1 MHVKLFA
8 LFILTG
14 LQLSLQG
21 QSLFIDKALS
31 ANDHKRK
38 NPLFEALNLG
48 YNGIS
53 AELKLKKNGILYCG
67 NKTLKELYLEPLKLR
82 SENGTKYIH
91 PSYTE
96 EFLIYLDVVSD
107 SNATYQALLIEIEP
121 YKNMLTSFEGTK
133 RNKKPVR
140 IVLGKNVPFASLY
153 TSPQRYLFAQES
165 ALNIDASRNETYCL
179 FANLSLK
186 DTYKWNG
193 VKNMPNMEYLSL
205 IAHVKTVHKAGR
217 LIRIHNLPELPNA
230 FDIIYGSG
238 VDLLDIEDIASFA
251 AYWHKRKS
259 K

>member
-1 MHVKLFA
+1 MKVKLFA
-8 LFILTG
+8 LFIFIV

-21 QSLFIDKALS
+21 QSLFIDKAIS
-31 ANDHKRK
+31 AKDHKRK
-38 NPLFEALNLG
+38 NPLIEALNLG

-53 AELKLKKNGILYCG
+53 AELKLKKGILYCG

-82 SENGTKYIH
+82 SENGIRYVH

-107 SNATYQALLIEIEP
+107 SNATYQALLIEIES

-140 IVLGKNVPFASLY
+140 IVLGRNVPFGTLY
-153 TSPQRYLFAQES
+153 TCPLRYLFAAES
-165 ALNIDASRNETYCL
+165 ALNMNTSINETFCYL
-179 FANLSLK
+179 SNLSL
-186 DTYKWNG
+186 DDNYKWNG

-205 IAHVKTVHKAGR
+205 IAHVKRVHKAGR
-217 LIRIHNLPELPNA
+217 IIRIYDLPENPNA

-238 VDLLDIEDIASFA
+238 VDLLDIEDIESFA
-251 AYWHKRKS
+251 TYWQNRKS